1 MRTVLVIAGTRP
13 EAIKVAPIK
22 LAAATRSDVRCLL
35 VDSGQHPDLISLALE
50 GFGIG
55 ADIRLDLNRAT
66 GTLPELAS
74 RLFTAFETTFGEQ
87 RPDAVIVQ
95 GDTLSAGVA
104 AQCAFLMQIPVL
116 HVEAGLRSHDLKNPF
131 PEEATR
137 KIVTQVTA
145 RHYCPTPLAR
155 ENLLAE
161 GVPDRDILVTGN
173 TVVDAVRALEGSLDE
188 VSLHDIDGLEGFTE
202 GRDAS
207 TTILVTC
214 HRRENHGEPLL
225 RIVSAIEQLHEALPS
240 VRFVFPVHPSPHVR
254 LISQQRLGGLER
266 VHLTPPL
273 PYLQLLKLMRLSD
286 VILTDSGGIQEE
298 APTFGPH
305 LFILREV
312 TERPEVLSYPL
323 AKLVGTDTGVIVQS
337 VIEALGER
345 QSDGK
350 RAIYANPFGDG
361 RASERILDD
370 VEHFLSDGAR

>member
-1 MRTVLVIAGTRP
+1 MRTVLLIAGTRP

-22 LAAATRSDVRCLL
+22 LAAETRSDVRCLL

-50 GFGIG
+50 GFGIE
-55 ADIRLDLNRAT
+55 ADIRQELNRET

-74 RLFTAFETTFGEQ
+74 RLFTAFEATFRDYE
-87 RPDAVIVQ
+87 PDAVIVQ

-104 AQCAFLMQIPVL
+104 AQTAFLMQVPVL

-137 KIVTQVTA
+137 KIVSQVTA
-145 RHYCPTPLAR
+145 RHYCPTALAR

-161 GVPDRDILVTGN
+161 GVSDDDILVTGN
-173 TVVDAVRALEGSLDE
+173 TVVDAVRVLEALLEDVVLT
-188 VSLHDIDGLEGFTE
+188 DIDGLANFASGP
-202 GRDAS
+202 DAS
-207 TTILVTC
+207 TILVTC

-225 RIVSAIEQLHEALPS
+225 RIIEAVERLHEDLPK
-240 VRFVFPVHPSPHVR
+240 VHFVFPVHPSPHVR
-254 LISQQRLGGLER
+254 LVSEQRLGRLER

-273 PYLQLLKLMRLSD
+273 PYLQLLKLMKMSD

-305 LFILREV
+305 LFILRDV

-323 AKLVGTDTGVIVQS
+323 AKLVGTRTEVIV
-337 VIEALGER
+337 EAVLDALR
-345 QSDGK
+345 Q
-350 RAIYANPFGDG
+350 RASSQTPVAYANPFGDG
-361 RASERILDD
+361 RAAERILDD
-370 VEHFLSDGAR
+370 VERFLFNG